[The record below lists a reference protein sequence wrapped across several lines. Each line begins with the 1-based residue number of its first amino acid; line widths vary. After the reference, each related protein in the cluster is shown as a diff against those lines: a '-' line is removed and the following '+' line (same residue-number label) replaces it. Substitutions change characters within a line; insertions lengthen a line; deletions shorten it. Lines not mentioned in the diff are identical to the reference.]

1 MNSISN
7 SSNLRI
13 GGLASGIDTDSI
25 IKNLMK
31 VKRMPVDKLKQ
42 EKQILNWQQEDYRG
56 VNSTLRGFRDKLFDM
71 KLQSTYLVNSASS
84 SNETAVSASANSNAK
99 RGIYSVSVTQL
110 ANAVS
115 KGSQETLLEESN
127 ADGTIKTLAAQ
138 FSGLPGSISFTLEGT
153 TGSKS
158 FTFDTSTATIYSV
171 ASEINA
177 ANLGISASYDATLNR
192 FFLNTT
198 TTGSDAKI
206 KISDDNAS
214 HFLSGLDGSG
224 NPSNIL
230 KLQVENGTDYAGK
243 DAIFNFGDMTGLTSA
258 TNSPTVNGI
267 TLSLKQ
273 EGASGAISVTSNTD
287 AVFNTIKDFVSAY
300 NDTLAKINDKLSEI
314 RYRDYPPL
322 TDEQRDV
329 MSEKDI
335 EKWEEFA
342 RSGLLKND
350 PLLNGHLEKMRTNL
364 YSSVSGLTG
373 YKSLAEI
380 GITTGSYMEKGKLYL
395 DETKLK
401 EALQKDPEGVMNL
414 FTKSS
419 DNNDEKGIAARLY
432 DNVNNAMSSLAEKA
446 GNSSSYSLADN
457 SMIGKSLTSI
467 DKNIKT
473 WEDRLKDIEDR
484 FWRQFSAMEEAI
496 SRMNSQSA
504 WLSQQLGASS
514 N

>member
-7 SSNLRI
+7 SFNLRI

-56 VNSTLRGFRDKLFDM
+56 INSTLRGFRDKLFAM
-71 KLQSTYLVNSASS
+71 KLQSTYLMNSASS
-84 SNETAVSASANSNAK
+84 SNETAVSATANSNAK

-110 ANAVS
+110 ANGVA
-115 KGSQETLLEESN
+115 KGSQEILSEESN
-127 ADGTIKTLAAQ
+127 VDGTTKTLAAQ

-153 TGSKS
+153 NGSKS
-158 FTFDTSTATIYSV
+158 FTFGTSTATIYSV

-206 KISDDNAS
+206 KVVDDAS
-214 HFLSGLDGSG
+214 HFLSTDSNGDG
-224 NPSNIL
+224 NFLRL
-230 KLQVENGTDYAGK
+230 KLEVGTEYNGQ
-243 DAIFNFGDMTGLTSA
+243 DAIYNFGDMTGLTSA

-273 EGASGAISVTSNTD
+273 EGATGAISVTSNTD

-300 NDTLAKINDKLSEI
+300 NDTLAKINDKLSET

-335 EKWEEFA
+335 EKWEKFA
-342 RSGLLKND
+342 RSGLLKNA
-350 PLLNGHLEKMRTNL
+350 PLLNGPLEKMRTNL

-380 GITTGSYMEKGKLYL
+380 GITTGSYVEKGKLYL

-401 EALQKDPEGVMNL
+401 EALQNDPEGVMNL

-432 DNVNNAMSSLAEKA
+432 DNVNKAMTALAEKA
-446 GNSSSYSLADN
+446 GNTSSYSLVDN

-473 WEDRLKDIEDR
+473 WDDRLKDIENR
-484 FWRQFSAMEEAI
+484 YWRQFSAMEEAI

-504 WLSQQLGASS
+504 WLSQQLGASLK
-514 N
+514 